1 MKKAFYQKSSG
12 NARMKYLLACAI
24 LISLFA
30 KVAGQNCKPDQS
42 VNDKF
47 TRQKYD
53 LYNYDLKGT
62 WNILFNTTTSAV
74 FSFAVASDTQLVA
87 VLTFRQSASKNQKE
101 LNPLKISKGAE
112 FYLANDAASVKL
124 MCDADAVAKNKTDI
138 LNGNINQTLTAEFT
152 LPITDLETFSK
163 QVFDQVLITF
173 DGMPGQKANIKK
185 KDAAKM
191 QTDAVC
197 LLAKFKKQ

>member
-1 MKKAFYQKSSG
+1 MKKVIRQSRYCKV
-12 NARMKYLLACAI
+12 RIKYLIGCVI
-24 LISLFA
+24 LVSAF
-30 KVAGQNCKPDQS
+30 VEVTGQNCKPDQS

-47 TRQKYD
+47 TRQRYD

-62 WNILFNTTTSAV
+62 WNILFNTTTNAV
-74 FSFAVASDTQLVA
+74 FSFAVKSDTQLVA
-87 VLTFRQSASKNQKE
+87 VLTFRQSAAKSQKE

-124 MCDADAVAKNKTDI
+124 ICDVDAVAKNKTDI
-138 LNGNINQTLTAEFT
+138 LNGNINQTLTAEFS

-191 QTDAVC
+191 QTDALC
-197 LLAKFKKQ
+197 LLAKFKK